1 MACACTHTHTHAY
14 THTHTHTHTHLGLLA
29 LRVHIASPRSLCP
42 GCRSFGP
49 EGHINVSI
57 GDCVHLRARTRSGV
71 CVSAHSE
78 CGRTRSCTQADGC
91 AGAGTVAAC
100 TRPCARLASTGTWHC
115 ALLLAAAQTQ
125 HRGADG
131 RRPAGQRQSGRMVRP
146 CSRTGGQRTCTECRH
161 DQHCSSRARAS
172 ESASVSQANG
182 RLPRA
187 CRCSRRAVLARE
199 GKGACRAS
207 AMAPTG
213 HCRLQRR
220 PHPVFLLVSPRC
232 DVTDVRLAHEHD
244 MFVGRGRV
252 TGVTAPQQP
261 GTVER
266 GFPPSPRRRHRRSRP
281 ARRAGLTRSGCRR
294 RHRRER
300 TAYASIS
307 FRALLPRLPTARKRA
322 SDDASAPCKLKSP
335 RERPCRK
342 AGRASVTMLGNKL
355 GRFFLGKRSVLRAS
369 AEQHTGDAAEGSS
382 HAPDLEHMA
391 RQIEHLQ
398 RELSLARAQASATS
412 SQQRQ
417 SHRSSGRS
425 ALAPRDLE
433 RAPPA
438 GERSENSTAHGAS
451 RSYYAHPEEE
461 PGQGISEG
469 SASSLAP
476 EILRLNRM
484 LKRREEQ
491 QEEEDRRF
499 RLMMSSIKTTLEGTL
514 TETEARQ
521 REALKQRS
529 HRGRKL
535 SFSRDRQRSPSPVGV
550 FTPLSANHGPGTSGA
565 HETSPSNGRTADLS
579 ALSLKGTAQRDRARD
594 GARDGEPCAYLR
606 YSATDVEGRK
616 CYAGQLKSGLRHGLG
631 RLECVDGSTY
641 TGDWLDDHPCGY
653 GIETYSDGS
662 AYTGSFRDDLRHG
675 YGEFL
680 TPSGACYS
688 GQFEKG
694 EMHGTVFIKEV
705 DSRGAECEVSARA
718 DHGNIYREPDW

>member
-232 DVTDVRLAHEHD
+232 DAVMSLMLCA
-244 MFVGRGRV
+244 
-252 TGVTAPQQP
+252 A
-261 GTVER
+261 
-266 GFPPSPRRRHRRSRP
+266 SPR
-281 ARRAGLTRSGCRR
+281 T
-294 RHRRER
+294 
-300 TAYASIS
+300 
-307 FRALLPRLPTARKRA
+307 
-322 SDDASAPCKLKSP
+322 
-335 RERPCRK
+335 
-342 AGRASVTMLGNKL
+342 
-355 GRFFLGKRSVLRAS
+355 
-369 AEQHTGDAAEGSS
+369 
-382 HAPDLEHMA
+382 
-391 RQIEHLQ
+391 
-398 RELSLARAQASATS
+398 
-412 SQQRQ
+412 
-417 SHRSSGRS
+417 
-425 ALAPRDLE
+425 
-433 RAPPA
+433 
-438 GERSENSTAHGAS
+438 
-451 RSYYAHPEEE
+451 
-461 PGQGISEG
+461 
-469 SASSLAP
+469 
-476 EILRLNRM
+476 
-484 LKRREEQ
+484 
-491 QEEEDRRF
+491 
-499 RLMMSSIKTTLEGTL
+499 
-514 TETEARQ
+514 
-521 REALKQRS
+521 
-529 HRGRKL
+529 
-535 SFSRDRQRSPSPVGV
+535 
-550 FTPLSANHGPGTSGA
+550 
-565 HETSPSNGRTADLS
+565 
-579 ALSLKGTAQRDRARD
+579 
-594 GARDGEPCAYLR
+594 
-606 YSATDVEGRK
+606 
-616 CYAGQLKSGLRHGLG
+616 
-631 RLECVDGSTY
+631 
-641 TGDWLDDHPCGY
+641 
-653 GIETYSDGS
+653 
-662 AYTGSFRDDLRHG
+662 
-675 YGEFL
+675 
-680 TPSGACYS
+680 
-688 GQFEKG
+688 
-694 EMHGTVFIKEV
+694 
-705 DSRGAECEVSARA
+705 
-718 DHGNIYREPDW
+718 